1 MKIRY
6 DAEVDGLSIIFLE
19 TTVTTQ
25 EVADGIAI
33 EYDAEGRVAG
43 IEILD
48 TRTRFG
54 ESDPLRSVT
63 LEGVALGG
71 ARPG

>member
-6 DAEVDGLSIIFLE
+6 DAAVDALSIIFIE

-25 EVADGIAI
+25 QVAEAI
-33 EYDAEGRVAG
+33 VVEYDADGHVAG

-48 TRTRFG
+48 ACARFG
-54 ESDPLRSVT
+54 DADPLRSVT
-63 LEGVALGG
+63 LEGVALS
-71 ARPG
+71 APVP